1 MTNAVTRFAM
11 ALGAAL
17 LSAGPALADGGFH
30 VPPGA
35 EAEMI
40 QECGACHTVL
50 RPLTHKMIEWRA
62 IMADLSDHMGE
73 DATLPEKTRAD
84 IEAYLI
90 ANASDG
96 PNTRREQ

>member
-1 MTNAVTRFAM
+1 MARFAI
-11 ALGAAL
+11 ALGAL
-17 LSAGPALADGGFH
+17 LLAAGPALADGGFQ
-30 VPPGA
+30 VPTGA
-35 EAEMI
+35 EAEMV

-50 RPLTHKMIEWRA
+50 RPLTHKMIEWRG
-62 IMADLSDHMGE
+62 IMAGLSDHMGE

-96 PNTRREQ
+96 PNTRHQH

>member
-1 MTNAVTRFAM
+1 MTRFAL
-11 ALGAAL
+11 ALGVVL
-17 LSAGPALADGGFH
+17 LSAGSALADGGIY

-35 EAEMI
+35 EAEMV

-50 RPLTHKMIEWRA
+50 RPMTHRMIEWRA
-62 IMADLSDHMGE
+62 IMDDLSNPMGE

-90 ANASDG
+90 ANAWDG
-96 PNTRREQ
+96 PNTRRSQR